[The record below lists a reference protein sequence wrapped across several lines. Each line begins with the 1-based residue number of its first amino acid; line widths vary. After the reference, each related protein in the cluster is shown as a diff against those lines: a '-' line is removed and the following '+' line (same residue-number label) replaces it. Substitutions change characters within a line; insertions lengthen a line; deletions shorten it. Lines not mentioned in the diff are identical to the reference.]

1 MTLASPPLR
10 ASEPCTPPPVR
21 RSVVL
26 SGISWSLY
34 QSMLA
39 EIRNGAVRLTYDHG
53 WLEIMTLSPL
63 HEKVK
68 KTLARLIEAYAD
80 SEAIDVEGFGST
92 TFNREELQRGLE
104 PDECY
109 YVAHAA
115 DVANKSRL
123 DLAVDPPPDL
133 AVEVDISPPDIAK
146 QPIYAAL
153 GVPEVWRY
161 DGQRVTPLHRTSDRY
176 IEAEKSIAFPN
187 LPMDRLNEFLSIGMA
202 SGQSA
207 AVRAM
212 RKWLRGADA
221 AEGD

>member
-1 MTLASPPLR
+1 MTLASPPLH
-10 ASEPCTPPPVR
+10 EPETLTPVVNR
-21 RSVVL
+21 RVLL

-34 QSMLA
+34 QHMLA

-68 KTLARLIEAYAD
+68 KIIARLIEAYSDA
-80 SEAIDVEGFGST
+80 SGIDAEGFGST
-92 TFNREELQRGLE
+92 TFSREELQRGLE

-109 YVAHAA
+109 YVSHAA
-115 DVANKSRL
+115 DVAGKSTL
-123 DLAVDPPPDL
+123 DLAVDLPPDL

-153 GVPEVWRY
+153 GIAEVWRY
-161 DGQRVTPLHRTSDRY
+161 NGRRLTPLRRTADGY
-176 IEAEKSIAFPN
+176 AEIEKSMAFPD
-187 LPMDRLNEFLSIGMA
+187 LPMDRLNEFLSIGLA

-212 RKWLRGADA
+212 RKWLQGSKPAQAD
-221 AEGD
+221 D